1 MNESQLSHLLL
12 SISLKREEMVFFAE
26 TRGLNEQLTLR
37 ASQELDE
44 LIISYQKN
52 SQGLLSHTFSLKNR
66 NMKQ

>member
-52 SQGLLSHTFSLKNR
+52 CQGLSSLILSSKNR
-66 NMKQ
+66 NMKR

>member
-1 MNESQLSHLLL
+1 
-12 SISLKREEMVFFAE
+12 MVFFAE

-52 SQGLLSHTFSLKNR
+52 SQGLSSLILSSKNR

>member
-52 SQGLLSHTFSLKNR
+52 SQGISGRILSSKNR

>member
-52 SQGLLSHTFSLKNR
+52 SQGLSSRILSSKNR